1 MKRSIGSFMEKMHV
15 SLFIALLLLVS
26 LKAEAATTVTVDN
39 NDKVTVVQPNVVVQP
54 VLTETVVLQQTP
66 AVITRE
72 TIAGDFEG
80 RVVGIDYS
88 RNQIL
93 VREANNNERPEVVAP
108 EVINNYRVGDYV
120 LVHPTTALTVLT
132 MQENPKD
139 FEGDIIRV
147 DMSKN
152 QIVVLDTNGRE
163 RKVQLKQ
170 GMISTYK
177 VDDYV
182 RIHLMA
188 DLKEAKTIETIN
200 DVRNLEGNI
209 VSIDTS
215 RSQLVVRDEHG
226 KDAVVW
232 VRQGLVNNYG
242 IGQHVRIYILPNHE
256 EAQLIRVVR

>member
-1 MKRSIGSFMEKMHV
+1 MKRSIGSFMKKAHV

-26 LKAEAATTVTVDN
+26 LKAQAATTVTVDDN
-39 NDKVTVVQPNVVVQP
+39 NNITVKQPNSVVQP
-54 VLTETVVLQQTP
+54 VVTETVVLNQTP

-72 TIAGDFEG
+72 AIAGDFEG

-88 RNQIL
+88 KNQIL
-93 VREANNNERPEVVAP
+93 IREANNNERQEIVAP

-139 FEGDIIRV
+139 FEGEIIRV
-147 DMSKN
+147 DMSKG
-152 QIVVLDTNGRE
+152 QMVVLDTYGRE

-182 RIHLMA
+182 RVHLMA
-188 DLKEAKTIETIN
+188 DLKEAKTIETLS

-209 VSIDTS
+209 VNIDTV
-215 RSQLVVRDEHG
+215 RSQIVVRDEHG

-232 VRQGLVNNYG
+232 VRQGLINNYS